1 MCVMCMGIYILVD
14 HHEGP
19 DWSANHTFI
28 EGQILK
34 YTVSVFVAAIN
45 VILL

>member
-1 MCVMCMGIYILVD
+1 MLCVWESILMD

-34 YTVSVFVAAIN
+34 YTISVFVAAIN
-45 VILL
+45 IILL

>member
-1 MCVMCMGIYILVD
+1 MLCVWESILVD
-14 HHEGP
+14 HHEGS

-45 VILL
+45 IILL